1 MDDTVGRPIFFMDE
15 TKPTTAES
23 IINSFAGLNIN
34 PAIIL
39 LIMARFEALAQAVD
53 DGEAD
58 GIIIGSC
65 NGEVLSLMICDKN
78 GERILEEP
86 VPNLSDEAIASW
98 IISSIQGVGSKL
110 NLVTDPT
117 LCQCFCGF
125 AGHPNDWLE
134 VLLADII

>member
-1 MDDTVGRPIFFMDE
+1 MTDDIVGQPIFFMDD
-15 TKPTTAES
+15 TNKAEEFL
-23 IINSFAGLNIN
+23 NSFAGLNIN
-34 PAIIL
+34 PAVAL

-58 GIIIGSC
+58 GIIVGSC
-65 NGEVLSLMICDKN
+65 DGKVLCLMIVDAV
-78 GERILEEP
+78 GERILERP
-86 VPNLSDEAIASW
+86 VPDVPEDEVVSW

-110 NLVTDPT
+110 NLITDPC

-134 VLLADII
+134 VLAADII